1 MIRQVL
7 KGDGIAFIGA
17 MGVLT
22 HKVLAPGEK
31 LIVDTCV
38 ETKIYGAFVLNHRVV
53 LHAVDATP
61 ARCRSD
67 AGSSPLDGASTAA
80 PPPRSTRRT
89 G

>member
-38 ETKIYGAFVLNHRVV
+38 EIKIYGAFSSSTPSARRLPDGVAMRFLAARPSQDGRVI
-53 LHAVDATP
+53 AEK
-61 ARCRSD
+61 
-67 AGSSPLDGASTAA
+67 
-80 PPPRSTRRT
+80 
-89 G
+89 

>member
-38 ETKIYGAFVLNHRVV
+38 EIKIYGAFSDGRVI
-53 LHAVDATP
+53 AEK
-61 ARCRSD
+61 
-67 AGSSPLDGASTAA
+67 
-80 PPPRSTRRT
+80 
-89 G
+89 